1 MDNILSHIDVHNCT
15 GCGMCMRI
23 CITSAVLMN
32 EDTDGFAYPVI
43 DDGLCKGCGLC
54 VKVCPLFNNENNSE
68 KSDFATGSKCN

>member
-43 DDGLCKGCGLC
+43 DDSLCKGCGLC
-54 VKVCPLFNNENNSE
+54 IKVCPLFNNENNSE
-68 KSDFATGSKCN
+68 KSDFVTGSKCN

>member
-23 CITSAVLMN
+23 CTAFAISMN
-32 EDTDGFAYPVI
+32 ADIDGFAYPVI

-54 VKVCPLFNNENNSE
+54 VKICQLYNTENRSE
-68 KSDFATGSKCN
+68 DL